1 MNALL
6 FIFANKYRY
15 DKNRKAYFFPHDT
28 TGAIW
33 TVIPSIVLAVIIIY
47 GLRTWVDKTG
57 EASEDAIRVELH
69 SKQFDWTA
77 RYPGNDGEFGVTDF
91 NTFSSPTWYSNCS
104 WSK

>member
-15 DKNRKAYFFPHDT
+15 DKNRKAYFFPHDNRLEL
-28 TGAIW
+28 IW

-47 GLRTWVDKTG
+47 GLRTWVDMT
-57 EASEDAIRVELH
+57 EASEDAIRVELY

-91 NTFSSPTWYSNCS
+91 NTITSSNHLV
-104 WSK
+104 